1 MIACVL
7 ISRFELTVAAGGLE
21 ALAGRALAIAPDSR
35 SAGSG
40 LIGETSGSA
49 EAFGV
54 RRGMALGEALARC
67 PTLELV
73 NGDPLA
79 VTNAWERTLR
89 TLEQIGAG
97 VESQRPGVACFVLD
111 GLRGIHGGS
120 DELVLAT
127 ARRVLDRPARI
138 AGAPTRFCA
147 LAAALAT
154 RPRRTTIIRGSAREY
169 LAPLPIA
176 LLRSRSTTAALVSTL
191 ERLAIAT
198 LGELASLPR
207 AALADRFGSTG
218 VEAHKLVCG
227 EDDLPRARVVEE
239 PLEEHFDLAEAA
251 DGPALEHVLDLL
263 IDRLLARPE
272 RRGRTLR
279 AATIAARLVDGGS
292 WRTSVTFREA
302 LAQPLRMRLAL
313 APRLALLPAPADL
326 LVLSAERFG
335 PSSGEQRGLFEQ
347 ADQQRRA
354 RLREAISQMRI
365 AAGADAALRVCRAQP
380 DSRVPERRL
389 MLSPFEL

>member
-1 MIACVL
+1 MIACIL
-7 ISRFELTVAAGGLE
+7 IPRFELTVAAGGLE

-40 LIGETSGSA
+40 LIGETSGGA

-54 RRGMALGEALARC
+54 RLGMSLGEALARC
-67 PTLELV
+67 PTLELI
-73 NGDPLA
+73 NGDPMA
-79 VTNAWERTLR
+79 VVDAWERTLR
-89 TLEQIGAG
+89 SLEQIGAG
-97 VESQRPGVACFVLD
+97 VESQRPGLACFVLD

-120 DELVLAT
+120 DDLVLAA
-127 ARRVLDRPARI
+127 ARRALDRPARI
-138 AGAPTRFCA
+138 AAAPTRFCA

-169 LAPLPIA
+169 LAPLPIT
-176 LLRSRSTTAALVSTL
+176 LLRSRSSTAPLVKTL
-191 ERLAIAT
+191 ERLGIAT
-198 LGELASLPR
+198 LGELAALPR
-207 AALADRFGSTG
+207 AALADRFGAIG
-218 VEAHKLVCG
+218 IEAHRLVCG
-227 EDDLPRARVVEE
+227 EDARPRARVIEE
-239 PLEEHFDLAEAA
+239 PLEERFDLPEAA
-251 DGPALEHVLDLL
+251 DGPALEHTLDLL

-302 LAQPLRMRLAL
+302 LASPLRMRLAL
-313 APRLALLPAPADL
+313 SPRLVLLPAPADL

-335 PSSGEQRGLFEQ
+335 PANGEQRGLFEQ

-354 RLREAISQMRI
+354 RLREAVSQMRI

-389 MLSPFEL
+389 MLTVFDS